1 MCYVLPCWK
10 NGEEHSRACTSTR
23 SQHSSSTLL
32 IPHSAL
38 WYPTTHRGSMTASPC
53 CSALLQKWEW
63 ATSREGVIIEAG
75 TLVYGHTA
83 PQSLQS
89 QARPKPTN
97 AAASFYHHR
106 LRNRTPESDTVPA
119 LSTMLPW
126 SAVEENVQKR

>member
-1 MCYVLPCWK
+1 M
-10 NGEEHSRACTSTR
+10 
-23 SQHSSSTLL
+23 
-32 IPHSAL
+32 
-38 WYPTTHRGSMTASPC
+38 
-53 CSALLQKWEW
+53 
-63 ATSREGVIIEAG
+63 EGVIIEAG
-75 TLVYGHTA
+75 TLIYGQIA

-126 SAVEENVQKR
+126 SAVGENVQKVRDGESCFFFFFLNKCKQHHAELK